1 MIDHIKPNLNK
12 SNKVS
17 NTLNDLHNKDAK
29 ENLIKKLWVLD
40 RLRGHNFMTWKILDR
55 AVKIWKQEEST
66 NPEILV
72 KYFSPGM
79 TWYITEIDIKNE
91 WLAFWYVFD
100 EFYREWELWYVN
112 LEELSLIKNRLWLP
126 IERDKFFD
134 ERAHLNDIIKK

>member
-1 MIDHIKPNLNK
+1 LNK